1 MINVTYQIGG
11 QPAKTLEIGEGTT
24 YSELR
29 AQLGLGHDHRANRN
43 GAPVDQDDE
52 IPEFSFVTF
61 TRNKT
66 AG

>member
-1 MINVTYQIGG
+1 MINVTCQIGG
-11 QPAKTLEIGEGTT
+11 QPAKTLEIREGTT
-24 YSELR
+24 YSELQE
-29 AQLGLGHDHRANRN
+29 QLSLGRDHRANRN